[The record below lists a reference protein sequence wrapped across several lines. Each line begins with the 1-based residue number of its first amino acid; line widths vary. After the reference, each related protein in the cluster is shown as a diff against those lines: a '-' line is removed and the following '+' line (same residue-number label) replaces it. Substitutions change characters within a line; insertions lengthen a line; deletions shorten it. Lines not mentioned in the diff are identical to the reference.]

1 MSIFCTPNPTYVQ
14 VSSLNRPIIRLFPP
28 QFLHVQTL
36 LRDGYYGRSH
46 NSLAVVFGLRGQ
58 EHTRPYTSMYKS
70 TGVYTSMDRPT
81 ARLWPRVRPL
91 DLPELRVKVMSFLK
105 LAGKGADKNKANNNG
120 YTALMRGSAGNHVE
134 AVRLLLD
141 TGADINI
148 VTIDLGLSALHFAA
162 LNNSVDVARLLV
174 EASDEL
180 VVRRSAKGTALD
192 LALTNRNTEMIRLL
206 LISSLAYVG
215 FRAPAHESD

>member
-1 MSIFCTPNPTYVQ
+1 
-14 VSSLNRPIIRLFPP
+14 
-28 QFLHVQTL
+28 
-36 LRDGYYGRSH
+36 
-46 NSLAVVFGLRGQ
+46 
-58 EHTRPYTSMYKS
+58 
-70 TGVYTSMDRPT
+70 
-81 ARLWPRVRPL
+81 
-91 DLPELRVKVMSFLK
+91 MSFLK